1 MGKGI
6 RLAVWA
12 TLIIAG
18 IFVFW
23 QPVMRLMYP
32 FPYSGIV
39 EHAASVYEVDP
50 LLLAAIMRTES
61 HFNPDAVSPRGARGL
76 MQIMPDTA
84 SWAAEQ
90 IPLPG
95 FELEELNDPTVN
107 ITIAAWY
114 IRFLFNYFQQPTV
127 VSLAAYN
134 AGPGTVKGWLEDAV
148 WSGSLADVETIPYRE
163 TRQYVERVVQAY
175 KLYRRIYSS
184 AHPGYNDLFQ

>member
-1 MGKGI
+1 MGRAA
-6 RLAVWA
+6 RLVYWA
-12 TLIIAG
+12 ILILAFTL
-18 IFVFW
+18 VLW
-23 QPVMRLMYP
+23 RPVMRLVYP

-39 EHAASVYEVDP
+39 ENAASVYDVDP

-61 HFNPDAVSPRGARGL
+61 HFNAEAVSPRGARGL

-95 FELEELNDPTVN
+95 FRSEELNEPTVN

-114 IRFLFNYFQQPTV
+114 VRFLLDYFQNRSA

-134 AGPGTVKGWLEDAV
+134 AGPGTVQRWLESGV
-148 WSGSLADVETIPYRE
+148 WTGTLQESETIPYAE
-163 TRQYVERVVQAY
+163 TRQYIQRVVQTY
-175 KLYRRIYSS
+175 RLYRRIYSS
-184 AHPGYNDLFQ
+184 PHPGYIDLLQ